1 MGSRTRAG
9 LALVEIIV
17 SFGILAAALLT
28 LLSVSAMALRYQRQ
42 NINNMNAAR
51 VTDMVL
57 NRAVSRVLSEDPV
70 GPLNADFFG
79 GDYPKSGGVP
89 YEEGTVMVGREEF
102 TYELYTYTVPGI
114 GDPSAVPIPNILKK
128 VDAYVYWKETGQGER
143 RSFSC
148 RLVNQGEQP

>member
-1 MGSRTRAG
+1 MAG
-9 LALVEIIV
+9 LTLMEIII
-17 SFGILAAALLT
+17 SFGILATALLT

-51 VTDMVL
+51 ITDMVL
-57 NRAVSRVLSEDPV
+57 NRAIVRVLTEDPI
-70 GPLNADFFG
+70 GSLNADFFG

-89 YEEGTVMVGREEF
+89 YDSGTVMVGREEF
-102 TYELYTYTVPGI
+102 HYELYTETVPGI
-114 GDPSAVPIPNILKK
+114 GDPSASPVPNVLKK
-128 VDAYVYWKETGQGER
+128 VDAYVWWQEEGQGEK

>member
-1 MGSRTRAG
+1 LAG
-9 LALVEIIV
+9 LTLMEIII
-17 SFGILAAALLT
+17 SFGILATALLT

-51 VTDMVL
+51 ITDMVL
-57 NRAVSRVLSEDPV
+57 NRAIVRVLTEDPI
-70 GPLNADFFG
+70 GSLNADFFG

-89 YEEGTVMVGREEF
+89 YDSGTVMVGREEF
-102 TYELYTYTVPGI
+102 HYELYTETVPGI
-114 GDPSAVPIPNILKK
+114 GDPSASPVPNVLKK
-128 VDAYVYWKETGQGER
+128 VDAYVWWQEEGQGEK